1 MNPEIGRFLTTDP
14 FPGLMHEPVT
24 LHKYLYAGLNPVSN
38 VDPSGKFFGGFSF
51 GGFFLN
57 VSIGLRLYASS
68 ALFYGAPLLYLAQ
81 RVLLRVNVA
90 FLARFVNLATARF
103 YQSSQSVLINSG
115 RILRLDAGRAF
126 ESLLRP
132 AMRLIPGSQ
141 YHARIAGAIPDWIIR
156 GRHIVDAKLGQALNF
171 GQLGRFVDF
180 ASSRGGNV
188 IYITLT
194 RTPPDVVARARA
206 LGQAQGVVVNFIA
219 LTPF

>member
-1 MNPEIGRFLTTDP
+1 M
-14 FPGLMHEPVT
+14 
-24 LHKYLYAGLNPVSN
+24 
-38 VDPSGKFFGGFSF
+38 
-51 GGFFLN
+51 
-57 VSIGLRLYASS
+57 
-68 ALFYGAPLLYLAQ
+68 
-81 RVLLRVNVA
+81 
-90 FLARFVNLATARF
+90 NLATARF

-115 RILRLDAGRAF
+115 RMLRLDAGRAF

-219 LTPF
+219 QVSEFKSAHFAPLSEFHF